1 MKKVVIYLLQGVL
14 LLNLC
19 ACESFLDKEPQDI
32 LLDEQVWSDP
42 DLATAVLANLYN
54 RLQPF
59 GGLEGG
65 SWQDPTDTDEAMW
78 SSMPVQQ
85 WRNTRQ
91 NYPYGFKSQWRYG
104 LIRDIHIFLENV
116 EASDKFKPQER
127 ERLLAEG
134 RFIRAYVY
142 FQHVRSMGGVPLI
155 LKSYTY
161 EGPDDIEEMQVP
173 RSTEEE
179 VYDFISQEL
188 EEIKNSLPSSAD
200 SKTRANKWTALAL
213 KSRAMLYAASIAKY
227 NNLMASPIQ
236 TPGGEVGIPA
246 SRAQDY
252 YEQSLAASKEIIES
266 GHYALYDNNP
276 DKGQNFYEAL
286 TNKQGNTE
294 VIWAFD
300 YTLEGKFHS
309 FTFENI
315 PRSLRENPDGSS
327 AITPSLHLVE
337 SYDYLD
343 GSPGT
348 LKTRT
353 EDDTDFIYYDKP
365 EDIFE
370 NKDARLSGTVI
381 YPGAEFRGSEV
392 SIQAGVL
399 VWDSDANT
407 YIEKTSNNL
416 GDKYS
421 DGQLMVGADGPLP
434 TVPFATNSGFYLR
447 KYVDTKTSSGMPAQ
461 GSDVWWVRFR
471 LGEIL
476 LNAAEAAFELGK
488 EAEAL
493 SYINQLRERAGFDSN
508 SLKSLSMEKIRQ
520 ERQGELA
527 FEDHRWWDLKRWRIA
542 HEVYD
547 GDEESPTAMVHAL
560 WPYRVVAPGDPER
573 DGKYVFIKK
582 IAPRFKQARFFRMGN
597 YYSAV
602 PQGAI
607 NANPTLVKN
616 PFH

>member
-1 MKKVVIYLLQGVL
+1 MKKVIIYLLQGVL
-14 LLNLC
+14 LLNIC
-19 ACESFLDKEPQDI
+19 ACDDFLDREPQDI

-42 DLATAVLANLYN
+42 ELATAVLANLYN

-65 SWQDPTDTDEAMW
+65 DWQAPADTDEAMW

-91 NYPYGFKSQWRYG
+91 DYPYGFRNQWRYG
-104 LIRDIHIFLENV
+104 LIRDIQIFVENV
-116 EASDKFKPQER
+116 EASDKFKPEEQ

-142 FQHVRSMGGVPLI
+142 FQHVKSMGGVPLV
-155 LKSYTY
+155 LQSYTY
-161 EGPDDIEEMQVP
+161 EDPEDIEKMIVP

-179 VYDFISQEL
+179 VYDFISREI
-188 EEIKNSLPSSAD
+188 EEIKHSLPQSAD

-227 NNLMASPIQ
+227 NNLMASPIE

-246 SRAQDY
+246 SRARDY
-252 YEQSLAASKEIIES
+252 FAQSLAASKEIIES
-266 GHYALYDNNP
+266 GHYALYNNNP
-276 DKGQNFYEAL
+276 DKGQNFYEAI
-286 TNKQGNTE
+286 TNKQGNPE

-343 GSPGT
+343 GSPGI
-348 LKTRT
+348 LKTHT
-353 EDDTDFIYYDKP
+353 EDGADFIYYDKP
-365 EDIFE
+365 EDIFA
-370 NKDARLSGTVI
+370 NKDARLWGTVI
-381 YPGAEFRGSEV
+381 YPGAEFRGNEV

-399 VWDSDANT
+399 VWNNDANE
-407 YIEKTSNNL
+407 YEEKTSNTL
-416 GDKYS
+416 GEKYS
-421 DGQLMVGADGPLP
+421 DGELMVGADGPLP

-447 KYVDTKTSSGMPAQ
+447 KYVDTRTGSGMPAQ

-476 LNAAEAAFELGK
+476 LNAAEAAYELGQ

-493 SYINQLRERAGFDSN
+493 SYINPLRERAGFPSN
-508 SLKSLSMEKIRQ
+508 SLQTITMEKIRQ
-520 ERQGELA
+520 ERQVELA
-527 FEDHRWWDLKRWRIA
+527 FEEHRWWDLKRWRIA
-542 HEVYD
+542 HEVFD
-547 GDEESPTAMVHAL
+547 GDAESPTAMVHAL
-560 WPYRVVAPGDPER
+560 WPYRVVRPGDPER
-573 DGKYVFIKK
+573 DAKYVFIKQV
-582 IAPRFKQARFFRMGN
+582 APRFKEPRFFRMGN
-597 YYSAV
+597 YYSLI
-602 PQGAI
+602 PQGAL
-607 NANPTLVKN
+607 NANPALVKN